1 MRYLVRFDI
10 QLAPIEV
17 CLYWH
22 IVTKVSN
29 SRSEISHSLSH
40 SNAQHIHDELAQNW
54 RGKKLAVF
62 DFFLSLRELVIV
74 GEIRTLQAM
83 QPTVPSV
90 GVENILTG
98 NSLTLRQILI
108 DKVEN
113 LFIQFL
119 TGLLWDS
126 LIVKRVFHTVTTL
139 ILFVII
145 KSCGWRLLSR
155 VLQEPR
161 PYSYY
166 RGNSNLAN
174 HERVIL
180 FVLIHSAFFI

>member
-1 MRYLVRFDI
+1 M
-10 QLAPIEV
+10 
-17 CLYWH
+17 
-22 IVTKVSN
+22 
-29 SRSEISHSLSH
+29 
-40 SNAQHIHDELAQNW
+40 
-54 RGKKLAVF
+54 AVF

-126 LIVKRVFHTVTTL
+126 LIVKRVFISYSHHL
-139 ILFVII
+139 DFV
-145 KSCGWRLLSR
+145 R
-155 VLQEPR
+155 
-161 PYSYY
+161 YY
-166 RGNSNLAN
+166 KKLWM
-174 HERVIL
+174 E
-180 FVLIHSAFFI
+180 AFE